1 MKPGKV
7 LCYRFLSAILG
18 VDRAQ
23 NLTKYN
29 SWSRVFAGK
38 NQMPRGGLIEP
49 RTPRCHGRRLTT
61 ELSLVEISAE

>member
-7 LCYRFLSAILG
+7 LCYRFLFPFLG

-29 SWSRVFAGK
+29 RWLRMFI
-38 NQMPRGGLIEP
+38 Q
-49 RTPRCHGRRLTT
+49 LTNRNIAIT
-61 ELSLVEISAE
+61 